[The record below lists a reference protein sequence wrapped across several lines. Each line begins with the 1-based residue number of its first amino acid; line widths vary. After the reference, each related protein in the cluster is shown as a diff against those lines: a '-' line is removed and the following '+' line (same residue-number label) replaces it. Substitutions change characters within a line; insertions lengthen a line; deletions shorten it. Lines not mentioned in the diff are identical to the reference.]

1 LSGTITDAEYVAPTI
16 VYAVKSGGTLA
27 NGKPVEPGTYTA
39 SITLGDATVSVEY
52 TISGKANEPSEKQEE
67 TVPEGNADDS
77 TYDYDDDT
85 SVATGTG
92 LSSGTQV
99 LNAPSDN
106 VIASDAPVTSAILE
120 NSTEELL
127 SSGIF
132 TAAEKRKI
140 ANGSPAK
147 VYLSVDSLPAESVSQ
162 ADRDAVESAAE
173 ASLGDNYT
181 IQYMDIS
188 LFKQVGSAASQKVS
202 KTGADITVTV
212 GLSENMISSDEN
224 VSRKYAVIS
233 LSDGDVTNIEPTYE
247 ASAKTLTFS
256 TNSFSTIAIAF
267 TQEAAM
273 GQLSA
278 TSPKT
283 ADTENIPAM
292 LALMVLAGMMV
303 CLARYFRA

>member
-1 LSGTITDAEYVAPTI
+1 
-16 VYAVKSGGTLA
+16 
-27 NGKPVEPGTYTA
+27 
-39 SITLGDATVSVEY
+39 
-52 TISGKANEPSEKQEE
+52 
-67 TVPEGNADDS
+67 
-77 TYDYDDDT
+77 
-85 SVATGTG
+85 
-92 LSSGTQV
+92 
-99 LNAPSDN
+99 
-106 VIASDAPVTSAILE
+106 
-120 NSTEELL
+120 
-127 SSGIF
+127 
-132 TAAEKRKI
+132 
-140 ANGSPAK
+140 
-147 VYLSVDSLPAESVSQ
+147 
-162 ADRDAVESAAE
+162 VESAAE